1 MKKLYLIFLLCFFAT
16 ISVDARSKKVDRE
29 IKRSLFVP
37 KGYFMGGCSFSYNE
51 QNMDNFK
58 FMILKNIDVKGYTF
72 KVSPYFGYFFKD
84 NIAAGGR
91 FHYGRSYL
99 NIDNLNVKLSDDLSF
114 DIKNFNYLEHSISGA
129 GFLRTYMGIGNS
141 KIFGF
146 FNELRLAYSY
156 GQAKMTSG
164 IGKEF
169 TGTHQVSHNIKIG
182 SAPGLSAFVTNNLA
196 VEVLIPII
204 GLDFAWQNQKT
215 DQVESGYRR
224 KSSADFKINLFGLD
238 IGLSYYF

>member
-1 MKKLYLIFLLCFFAT
+1 MKKLYVIVLLCVLV
-16 ISVDARSKKVDRE
+16 SVSAEAKRVKLDRE

-58 FMILKNIDVKGYTF
+58 FFALKNIDVKGYTF

-91 FHYGRSYL
+91 FHYGRSYV
-99 NIDNLNVKLSDDLSF
+99 NIDNIDIKLSNDLSF

-146 FNELRLAYSY
+146 FNELRLAYAY

-164 IGKEF
+164 IGTEF
-169 TGTHQVSHNIKIG
+169 TGTHQTSHKMTIG

-196 VEVLIPII
+196 VEVLIPVI
-204 GLDFAWQNQKT
+204 GLDFSWQSQKT

-224 KSSADFKINLFGLD
+224 NSSADFKINLFGLD
-238 IGLSYYF
+238 IGMSYYF